1 MSPSLPYLI
10 LRSLKYTVDQFTGG
24 VDHLSP
30 SGPLGTEEYVEYTGV
45 IHDSGHH
52 LLSIINDI
60 LDISRIETDT
70 FELNEEPF
78 DLSSAIAA
86 CVRIS

>member
-1 MSPSLPYLI
+1 LI
-10 LRSLKYTVDQFTGG
+10 LRSLKYTVDQFNGG
-24 VDHLSP
+24 GSE
-30 SGPLGTEEYVEYTGV
+30 SFGPLGTEEYVEYTGV